1 MHVFIYSR
9 KNKAN
14 DYLIKSKHTSH
25 GERGKKKPTMPS
37 VFTIENSTKLTG
49 V

>member
-1 MHVFIYSR
+1 MHIFIYSR

-14 DYLIKSKHTSH
+14 DYLIKSKHMSY
-25 GERGKKKPTMPS
+25 GEKEKKISTMLS
-37 VFTIENSTKLTG
+37 VFTVENRTKLTG